1 MSIDSAKITTHCF
14 SHVGQRGENQ
24 DRFAILES
32 PGDGSRLL
40 VLADGLGGH
49 TGGSLAAETVVATAE
64 RCWRSR
70 CAGTAMAET
79 AIATAPQSETAAGS
93 ETQTETESESFRPKA
108 SIDKSPEEFL
118 KLLVRE
124 CHSAVRGAGW
134 EHALD
139 PHSTIAALLLQD
151 GQAVSVHAGDSRV
164 MQYSEGAFVD
174 RTLDHSVAQL
184 HALRGTIT
192 DDEIADHPDQ
202 NKLFAQVGG
211 PTAPEPEIKHWDLAA
226 GRRFVLCSDGF
237 WEIFRHDEI
246 VELFA
251 SDNPEAELK
260 DRFETKLKQLKRHDN
275 TTAILAEIPESRVRH
290 RRRRSAHPA
299 VSVAVAAMVLALHAA
314 NVAVGQ
320 SEGGAD
326 GDPGQGEGERVTAT
340 QGEVPGVPDGGEPE
354 ISPIRLQPSD
364 FVLDLPIEPGE
375 AIAEVVAE
383 ELRQRGQLGGDDS
396 LVNAGGP
403 SELGGLT
410 VLRMR
415 QEHRG
420 IPVFAAQVVASTSGE
435 RIVRIAGDSTPD
447 IRLDSTV
454 PVNDYASTVALAEM
468 LTNLD
473 IAPQDGGA
481 LVVFPA
487 ENEGRLAWSGP
498 AIIEQDQEQ
507 DVELDPQES
516 PEPSPP
522 PSLEQIFIDAVS
534 GEILLRLPLLRQALD
549 RRIHDFS
556 QACRDAGIR
565 GPMNARRAMARAP
578 ALLVESPLVRSEAV
592 GGWHRNAERLFDTLG
607 AYYRFLRLVLN
618 IDSIDDSGKPLVGYI
633 GARFDERTPGIPQCS
648 GDEFMAFWMPT
659 DAMILTD
666 AGLDFPELIGHEA
679 THGLIDHGSGLI
691 YQYESG
697 ALHESIADAL
707 GIAFRGWREDGARQ
721 DLEAEIAM
729 DAGNWQIRAPSEVIR
744 DFRAPTSVVLAHGT
758 PLPDHYDNYMH
769 LSADFDNGGVHVNS
783 SIMNHGFYLL
793 AAGGRHTRL
802 QHDPEVE
809 GIGVLK
815 AARIFGAA
823 AAWLLRPASDF
834 EDARHAFAHAAEAIH
849 GEYSMEWV
857 AVHTAMDAIGI
868 PGAWERPPVPEPPEP
883 VAPEPPEPVAPEPT
897 MEPEPPETT
906 ESAAEPESP
915 ETPEPTVGPEPP
927 VPAPDPTVAPPPVE
941 VQASVEESGPAQDL
955 SRNRPALSGQTLVL
969 LTVAA
974 LALAGAAI
982 VVYAYRPGRA
992 SPAHWQ
998 PAIRTSRDRGT
1009 ATPNSKSPA
1018 APAQD
1023 TRSPATATSDSRNPT
1038 AAASTPGIA
1047 GTLQPAEGTSAIPLP
1062 QSLLDSAEGLV
1073 IGRAASI
1080 CHVALTGPAVSRRHL
1095 RLRLA
1100 DGTIMAEDL
1109 NSTAGTRLDGAAL
1122 EPFHPQP
1129 VVSGQTLKLAKLVY
1143 TIDIA

>member
-1 MSIDSAKITTHCF
+1 MSQDGAKITTHFF
-14 SHVGQRGENQ
+14 SHIGQRGENQ

-40 VLADGLGGH
+40 VVADGLGGH

-64 RCWRSR
+64 RYWRSR
-70 CAGTAMAET
+70 NAE
-79 AIATAPQSETAAGS
+79 Q
-93 ETQTETESESFRPKA
+93 
-108 SIDKSPEEFL
+108 SPEEFL
-118 KLLVRE
+118 KVLVRE
-124 CHSAVRGAGW
+124 CHNAVRGAAW
-134 EHALD
+134 EQALD
-139 PHSTIAALLLQD
+139 PHSTIAALLLLE
-151 GQAVSVHAGDSRV
+151 GQAISVHAGDSRV
-164 MQYSEGAFVD
+164 MQYSENSFVD

-184 HALRGTIT
+184 HALRGTIA
-192 DDEIADHPDQ
+192 DDEIAQHPDQ
-202 NKLFAQVGG
+202 NKLFAHVGG
-211 PTAPEPEIKHWDLAA
+211 PTAPESEIKRWDLAA

-251 SDNPEAELK
+251 SDDPEAELR
-260 DRFETKLKQLKRHDN
+260 DRFETKLKQLTRHDN
-275 TTAILAEIPESRVRH
+275 TTAILAKIPESRVRH
-290 RRRRSAHPA
+290 RRRRSAHPV
-299 VSVAVAAMVLALHAA
+299 VSVAVAAMVMALHAA

-326 GDPGQGEGERVTAT
+326 GDPGQGEPVTAT
-340 QGEVPGVPDGGEPE
+340 QGDVPGVPDGGDPE
-354 ISPIRLQPSD
+354 VSPIRLEPSD

-375 AIAEVVAE
+375 EIAEVVAE

-403 SELGGLT
+403 NELGGLT

-420 IPVFAAQVVASTSGE
+420 IPVFAAQVVASTSGD

-468 LTNLD
+468 LTSLD

-487 ENEGRLAWSGP
+487 ENGGRLAWSGP
-498 AIIEQDQEQ
+498 VIIEQDQEQDQEQ
-507 DVELDPQES
+507 DVELDRQE
-516 PEPSPP
+516 PPAPSPP
-522 PSLEQIFIDAVS
+522 PALEQVFIDAVS
-534 GEILLRLPLLRQALD
+534 GEVLLRLPLVRQALD

-556 QACRDAGIR
+556 QACRDAGFR
-565 GPMNARRAMARAP
+565 DPMNARRAMARVP
-578 ALLVESPLVRSEAV
+578 ALLVESPLVRSETA

-618 IDSIDDSGKPLVGYI
+618 IDSIDDRGKPLVGYI

-666 AGLDFPELIGHEA
+666 AVLDFPELIGHEA

-707 GIAFRGWREDGARQ
+707 GIAFRGWREYGANH

-744 DFRAPTSVVLAHGT
+744 DFRAPASVRLAHGT

-769 LSADFDNGGVHVNS
+769 LSADIDNGGVHVNS

-802 QHDPEVE
+802 HHDPEVE

-815 AARIFGAA
+815 AARIVGAA

-849 GEYSMEWV
+849 GEHSKEWI

-868 PGAWERPPVPEPPEP
+868 QGAWERPPEPEPT
-883 VAPEPPEPVAPEPT
+883 EPVAPEPT

-915 ETPEPTVGPEPP
+915 GTPEPTVGPELPA
-927 VPAPDPTVAPPPVE
+927 PAPDPTVAPPPVE
-941 VQASVEESGPAQDL
+941 VQALVEEPEPAQVL
-955 SRNRPALSGQTLVL
+955 SRNRPAPPGQTLVL
-969 LTVAA
+969 LMVAA

-982 VVYAYRPGRA
+982 VVYAYRPGRS
-992 SPAHWQ
+992 SPARWQ

-1009 ATPNSKSPA
+1009 TIPDSRSPA
-1018 APAQD
+1018 AAAPESQ
-1023 TRSPATATSDSRNPT
+1023 RPATATSDSRNPT
-1038 AAASTPGIA
+1038 AAASPLSIV
-1047 GTLQPAEGTSAIPLP
+1047 GTLQPAEGTAAIPLP

-1080 CHVALTGPAVSRRHL
+1080 CHVALTDPAVSRRHL

-1129 VVSGQTLKLAKLVY
+1129 VDSRQTLDVAGLVY
-1143 TIDIA
+1143 RIDIL

>member
-1 MSIDSAKITTHCF
+1 MSLDDVKITTHCF

-32 PGDGSRLL
+32 PGDGPRLL

-49 TGGSLAAETVVATAE
+49 TGGSLAAKTVIATAE

-70 CAGTAMAET
+70 NAE
-79 AIATAPQSETAAGS
+79 Q
-93 ETQTETESESFRPKA
+93 
-108 SIDKSPEEFL
+108 SPEEFL

-124 CHSAVRGAGW
+124 CHNAVRGAGR
-134 EHALD
+134 EQALD
-139 PHSTIAALLLQD
+139 PHSTIAALLLLE
-151 GQAVSVHAGDSRV
+151 GQAISVHAGDSRV
-164 MQYSEGAFVD
+164 MQYSENSFVD

-184 HALRGTIT
+184 HALRGTIA
-192 DDEIADHPDQ
+192 DDEIARHPDQ
-202 NKLFAQVGG
+202 NKLFVHVGG
-211 PTAPEPEIKHWDLAA
+211 PTAPEPEIKHWDLGA
-226 GRRFVLCSDGF
+226 GSRFVLCSDGF

-251 SDNPEAELK
+251 SDDPEAELK
-260 DRFETKLKQLKRHDN
+260 GRFETKLKQLKRHDN
-275 TTAILAEIPESRVRH
+275 TTAILAKIPESRVRH
-290 RRRRSAHPA
+290 RRRRSAHPV
-299 VSVAVAAMVLALHAA
+299 VSVAVAAMVMALHAA

-326 GDPGQGEGERVTAT
+326 GDPGQGEPVTAT

-354 ISPIRLQPSD
+354 TSPIRLQPSD

-375 AIAEVVAE
+375 EIAEVVAE
-383 ELRQRGQLGGDDS
+383 ELRQRGQLGSDDS

-420 IPVFAAQVVASTSGE
+420 IPVFAAQVVASTSGD
-435 RIVRIAGDSTPD
+435 RIVRIAGDSAPD

-468 LTNLD
+468 LTGLD

-498 AIIEQDQEQ
+498 VIIEQDQEQ
-507 DVELDPQES
+507 DVELDPQEP
-516 PEPSPP
+516 PEPSQPP
-522 PSLEQIFIDAVS
+522 ALEQVFIDAVS
-534 GEILLRLPLLRQALD
+534 GEVLLRLSLVRQALE

-666 AGLDFPELIGHEA
+666 AVLDFPELIGHEA

-707 GIAFRGWREDGARQ
+707 GIAFRGWQEYGANQ

-729 DAGNWQIRAPSEVIR
+729 DAKNWQIRAPSEVIR
-744 DFRAPTSVVLAHGT
+744 DFRAPASVRLADGT

-769 LSADFDNGGVHVNS
+769 LSADIDNGGVHVNS

-815 AARIFGAA
+815 AARIVGAA

-849 GEYSMEWV
+849 GEHSREWI

-868 PGAWERPPVPEPPEP
+868 PGAWERPPVPDPTEPGE
-883 VAPEPPEPVAPEPT
+883 PEPT
-897 MEPEPPETT
+897 MVPQPSETT
-906 ESAAEPESP
+906 ESAAEPGP
-915 ETPEPTVGPEPP
+915 PGTPVPTVEPEPP
-927 VPAPDPTVAPPPVE
+927 ASAPDPTAAPPPVE
-941 VQASVEESGPAQDL
+941 VQASVEEPEPALDL

-969 LTVAA
+969 LMVAA
-974 LALAGAAI
+974 LALVGAVI
-982 VVYAYRPGRA
+982 VVYAYRPGRS
-992 SPAHWQ
+992 SPARWQ
-998 PAIRTSRDRGT
+998 PAIRTSRDQGT
-1009 ATPNSKSPA
+1009 TIRDSRRPVA
-1018 APAQD
+1018 AK
-1023 TRSPATATSDSRNPT
+1023 SDSRYPAT
-1038 AAASTPGIA
+1038 VASMPGIV
-1047 GTLQPAEGTSAIPLP
+1047 GKLQPAVGTAAIPLP
-1062 QSLLDSAEGLV
+1062 QSLLDSTEGLV

-1080 CHVALTGPAVSRRHL
+1080 CHVALTDPAVSRRHL

-1100 DGTIMAEDL
+1100 DGTIMVEDL
-1109 NSTAGTRLDGAAL
+1109 NSTAGTRLDGAVL

-1129 VVSGQTLKLAKLVY
+1129 VDSGQTLKLAELVY

>member
-1 MSIDSAKITTHCF
+1 MNLARAKITTHCF
-14 SHVGQRGENQ
+14 THIGQRDQNQ
-24 DRFAILES
+24 DRLAVLES
-32 PGDGSRLL
+32 PHDGSRLF
-40 VLADGLGGH
+40 VVADGLGGH
-49 TGGSLAAETVVATAE
+49 KGGSLAAETVVATAE
-64 RCWRSR
+64 RCWRMRS
-70 CAGTAMAET
+70 
-79 AIATAPQSETAAGS
+79 SETAEA
-93 ETQTETESESFRPKA
+93 TPKA
-108 SIDKSPEEFL
+108 SLETEPGTCQPSASSGQSPETFL
-118 KLLVRE
+118 KFLVRE
-124 CHSAVRGAGW
+124 CHDAVRRVGREQG
-134 EHALD
+134 LD

-151 GQAVSVHAGDSRV
+151 RQAISVHAGDSRV
-164 MQYSEGAFVD
+164 MQFSERSFVD

-192 DDEIADHPDQ
+192 DDEIAKHPDQ

-211 PTAPEPEIKHWDLAA
+211 PTAPEAEIKRWDLSE
-226 GRRFVLCSDGF
+226 GTRFVLCSDGF

-251 SDNPEAELK
+251 SDDPEAELK
-260 DRFETKLKQLKRHDN
+260 ARFETKLKLLKCHDN
-275 TTAILAEIPESRVRH
+275 TTAILAEISASRVRRH
-290 RRRRSAHPA
+290 RRRSAHAA
-299 VSVAVAAMVLALHAA
+299 VSVAVAALLMALHSA

-326 GDPGQGEGERVTAT
+326 GDPGQGEPVTAT
-340 QGEVPGVPDGGEPE
+340 QGEAPGVPDRGEPE

-364 FVLDLPIEPGE
+364 IVLDLPIEPGE
-375 AIAEVVAE
+375 EIAEVVAE

-420 IPVFAAQVVASTSGE
+420 IPVFAAQVVVSTLGD
-435 RIVRIAGDSTPD
+435 RIARIAGDSTPD
-447 IRLDSTV
+447 ILLDSMI

-468 LTNLD
+468 LTGLD

-481 LVVFPA
+481 LVVFPT
-487 ENEGRLAWSGP
+487 ENGGRLAWSGP
-498 AIIEQDQEQ
+498 VIIEQGQEQ
-507 DVELDPQES
+507 DVDLDPQES

-522 PSLEQIFIDAVS
+522 PALEQVFIDAVS
-534 GEILLRLPLLRQALD
+534 GEVLLRLPLVRQALD

-556 QACRDAGIR
+556 QACRNAGIR

-607 AYYRFLRLVLN
+607 AYYRFLRLVLD

-633 GARFDERTPGIPQCS
+633 GARFDEQTPGIPQCS

-666 AGLDFPELIGHEA
+666 AVLDFPELIGHET

-707 GIAFRGWREDGARQ
+707 GIAFRGWQEDGAKQ

-729 DAGNWQIRAPSEVIR
+729 DAGNWQIRAPSQVIR
-744 DFRAPTSVVLAHGT
+744 DFRAPTSVRLADGT

-849 GEYSMEWV
+849 GEHSKEWI

-883 VAPEPPEPVAPEPT
+883 VAPEPT
-897 MEPEPPETT
+897 MEPEPSETT

-915 ETPEPTVGPEPP
+915 GTPVPTVEPEPP
-927 VPAPDPTVAPPPVE
+927 VPAPDPTAAPPPVE
-941 VQASVEESGPAQDL
+941 VQASVEEPEPAQNL
-955 SRNRPALSGQTLVL
+955 SRNRPAPPGQTLVL
-969 LTVAA
+969 LMVAA

-982 VVYAYRPGRA
+982 VVYAYRPGR
-992 SPAHWQ
+992 SYPARWQ

-1009 ATPNSKSPA
+1009 ATRNS
-1018 APAQD
+1018 
-1023 TRSPATATSDSRNPT
+1023 RSPATATSDSRNPT
-1038 AAASTPGIA
+1038 AAASPPDIA
-1047 GTLQPAEGTSAIPLP
+1047 GTLQPAEGTAAIPLP
-1062 QSLLDSAEGLV
+1062 RNLLRSVEGLV

-1080 CHVALTGPAVSRRHL
+1080 CHVALTDPAVSRRHV

-1109 NSTAGTRLDGAAL
+1109 NSAAGTSLDGAAL

-1129 VVSGQTLKLAKLVY
+1129 MDSGQTLMLAELVY